1 MRALLPQ
8 GPVEVANLV
17 VKSLGVDMLYSG
29 CGDPVFS
36 STPETVSMTQ
46 KGKCE
51 FVCLELFR

>member
-8 GPVEVANLV
+8 GPVEVAKLAV
-17 VKSLGVDMLYSG
+17 ESLGMDMLYSG

-36 STPETVSMTQ
+36 PTPETVSMTQ

-51 FVCLELFR
+51 CVCP